1 MTGKQ
6 PIKSQKEQN
15 EKNSPPEPNLKELLK
30 SVDSAYDGEYF
41 KKFPISPVLQH
52 LKEDAYWHSLTD
64 KQKVAY
70 VFMLTDTNVREN
82 IYNGER
88 IRRNQFVYG
97 KKSTP
102 ERWGFKQDTLRSI
115 MDKFANDGIISRRVI
130 SRGKKNIFTIVT
142 LLSFDVS
149 THQDTHT
156 FNEEQKQK
164 LHT

>member
-1 MTGKQ
+1 MDDKEVVTA
-6 PIKSQKEQN
+6 IKS
-15 EKNSPPEPNLKELLK
+15 
-30 SVDSAYDGEYF
+30 AYKGDFY
-41 KKFPISPVLQH
+41 KKFPIDPVLQH

-70 VFMLTDTNVREN
+70 VFMLTDANVREN
-82 IYNGER
+82 IYEGER
-88 IRRNQFVYG
+88 IRRNQFIYG

-149 THQDTHT
+149 THNYTHT
-156 FNEEQKQK
+156 FNKENE
-164 LHT
+164 